1 MGLNLGF
8 SFGKKKSSGK
18 ATTTTNQIVD
28 LTGSQTQAGQQ
39 SGTTSTS
46 TSSSGTSTTQQQGST
61 TQDQSQTQSGTQKT
75 TGLTTSLGSDVIS
88 TVSDAVKSVLAGG
101 INPEN
106 IAKLSEMIGGRTGFD
121 SNQFVADT
129 VNAARTRGEE
139 TLQEQVSGA
148 SNAIGGTPAT
158 NSMAALLQQ
167 RGRNDLE
174 ANLAGVRANAAATAE
189 DIQNKNLT
197 TAVGAQSGVAN
208 IGTALT
214 EALKGGQ
221 TTTDMTS
228 LTDQISNLIGKGTSA
243 SSGVTS
249 EQQQSAQQVTQL
261 LDTLTQLLTTQQQHT
276 TGTED
281 TTQKGKSGGFGISAG
296 I

>member
-1 MGLNLGF
+1 MGLGLGF
-8 SFGKKKSSGK
+8 SFGSKKSSGK
-18 ATTTTNQIVD
+18 ATTTTDQLVD
-28 LTGSQTQAGQQ
+28 LTGSQTQAGTQ
-39 SGTTSTS
+39 SGTTT
-46 TSSSGTSTTQQQGST
+46 TNTNTSGTSTTQQSGAT

-75 TGLTTSLGSDVIS
+75 TGLTTSLGSDIIS

-101 INPEN
+101 INPAN
-106 IAKLSEMIGGRTGFD
+106 IAKLSEMIGGRTGFNAD
-121 SNQFVADT
+121 QFVSDT
-129 VNAARTRGEE
+129 VGAARTRGEE
-139 TLQEQVSGA
+139 TLQEQTSAA
-148 SNAIGGTPAT
+148 SSAIGGTPAT

-174 ANLAGVRANAAATAE
+174 ASLGGVRANAVATAE
-189 DIQNKNLT
+189 DIQNKNLGA
-197 TAVGAQSGVAN
+197 AVGAQGGLAN

-214 EALKGGQ
+214 EALKGGA

-228 LTDQISNLIGKGTSA
+228 LTDEISNLIGKGTTASIATTAEQQA
-243 SSGVTS
+243 SS
-249 EQQQSAQQVTQL
+249 QQVTQL
-261 LDTLTQLLTTQQQHT
+261 LDTLTQLLTSQQQHT